1 MSSDAVAARLTALER
16 SQRRLRV
23 LVLALAGALL
33 AAFVVRGGKDD
44 ALVGRTLTLLDD
56 QGRARVL
63 LTPGSGLSFLDA
75 QGRGRAVLGLDGNNA
90 PGLVLNG
97 DDSRAILNVNEDGPA
112 LAMTG
117 ARGALRAILA
127 LVKGQPGLVLFDGAE
142 RERVRLAVDA
152 GGGGGALL
160 TGADGGT
167 TWRMPD
173 RE

>member
-1 MSSDAVAARLTALER
+1 M
-16 SQRRLRV
+16 
-23 LVLALAGALL
+23 
-33 AAFVVRGGKDD
+33 
-44 ALVGRTLTLLDD
+44 
-56 QGRARVL
+56 RVL
-63 LTPGSGLSFLDA
+63 LTPEQRPQLPRCERPRVA
-75 QGRGRAVLGLDGNNA
+75 PCLGLDGSDA

-127 LVKGQPGLVLFDGAE
+127 LVKGQPGLVFFDGEE
-142 RERVRLAVDA
+142 RERVRFAVDES
-152 GGGGGALL
+152 GGGGGLL
-160 TGADGGT
+160 NGADGGT

>member
-97 DDSRAILNVNEDGPA
+97 DDSRAILNVNADGPA

-117 ARGALRAILA
+117 ERGKLRAILA
-127 LVKGQPGLVLFDGAE
+127 LVKGQPGLAFFDGEE
-142 RERVRLAVDA
+142 RERVRFAVVE
-152 GGGGGALL
+152 GGGRAMLND
-160 TGADGGT
+160 ADGGT

-173 RE
+173 RD